1 MTFKKIS
8 KVNEKKIQW
17 QKNKNKPGIDS
28 VYSAF
33 WFLIEML
40 SKLNR
45 IHPGMINYQL
55 FSKAFF
61 YCQDTWKN
69 KMCQCLLLDYAQML
83 LTTKKKWQLKKGLDK
98 YIFHSHR
105 LIQLFWNIYSWWLC
119 NLFFWS
125 QNFGILQHIVKVCPW
140 REKCRIYK
148 CTWYTLKLVWH
159 AFLDLVEEKHHMSY
173 Y

>member
-1 MTFKKIS
+1 MKKKIS
-8 KVNEKKIQW
+8 GKKQTQTWNW
-17 QKNKNKPGIDS
+17 QCLQCI
-28 VYSAF
+28 
-33 WFLIEML
+33 LIFNRDAI
-40 SKLNR
+40 KLNR

-61 YCQDTWKN
+61 YCQDTWTN

-83 LTTKKKWQLKKGLDK
+83 LTTKNKWQRKVWIN
-98 YIFHSHR
+98 IFFT
-105 LIQLFWNIYSWWLC
+105 LIGWFSYSETFISRWLC

-125 QNFGILQHIVKVCPW
+125 QNFGILHHIVKVCPW